1 MCAQNWSKHHMH
13 LAVPLP
19 ECSYSMG
26 MPRIA
31 DTQHAV
37 PGTLLPSLVI
47 SCRHFRSR
55 ITFSGAEAGGLAAG
69 GGICFGIAFTGSA

>member
-1 MCAQNWSKHHMH
+1 MH
-13 LAVPLP
+13 LTGSLLRNA
-19 ECSYSMG
+19 STAWG
-26 MPRIA
+26 MPRIV

-37 PGTLLPSLVI
+37 PGTLLPSLMI
-47 SCRHFRSR
+47 SCRHLRSR